1 MREEMRQL
9 GYSKEDEYFHK
20 KDQELLKRIRDA
32 ANERKR
38 QMLEQHKGKAYW
50 MKCPKCGSDL
60 TEEVL
65 EQVVRIDICGECVW
79 PVLRPG
85 RTRPAFESTY
95 LSAFHGQGLRVRP
108 DGIDCPV
115 TFNRNGLPSGGV
127 CAPPVATPVFF
138 RTCRPIY

>member
-65 EQVVRIDICGECVW
+65 EQVVRIDICGECGGQFFDRGE
-79 PVLRPG
+79 LDLLLKARISQ
-85 RTRPAFESTY
+85 RSTDK
-95 LSAFHGQGLRVRP
+95 A
-108 DGIDCPV
+108 
-115 TFNRNGLPSGGV
+115 
-127 CAPPVATPVFF
+127 
-138 RTCRPIY
+138 